1 MSTTRTLLSVL
12 ALLILPTIARAHDST
27 LKPCGTV
34 VKSSRLKKDCSAPMV
49 IGANNITVNLNGHT
63 IRNVPPGYHEEGRGG
78 VEVIDRRGVTIKNGT
93 VRGPAYGLFVQR
105 GGDHTFRNLDV
116 KAEAES
122 GNAVRIEDVD
132 RTLVK
137 RITTTPRFDVPVF
150 LFKGTHSTI
159 SNVTSRGDSA
169 HGAFVRGEAL
179 LIANNDFKSG
189 TGAEAACGLLF
200 RGQKSII
207 RGNQLTTSA
216 TEEGRFLTGVIAG
229 GLCVIGDDN
238 LIKRNIIVGAGTG
251 FVLDSAAAKNVIRNN
266 SVTSDPT
273 IVPDAIDIRGGDN
286 ACANT
291 WKNNDFETDSE
302 GDGPDAGCIR

>member
-1 MSTTRTLLSVL
+1 MKINL
-12 ALLILPTIARAHDST
+12 ALALTFLILPSLARAQNNEVE
-27 LKPCGTV
+27 PCGTV
-34 VKSSRLKKDCSAPMV
+34 VKSIRLKKDCSAPMV

-63 IRNVPPGYHEEGRGG
+63 IRNVPPGYDEEGRGG
-78 VEVIDRRGVTIKNGT
+78 AEVIDRRGVTIKNGT
-93 VRGPAYGLFVQR
+93 VLGPRYGLLVQR
-105 GGDHTFRNLDV
+105 GGEHTFRNLDV

-132 RTLVK
+132 HTLVK

-150 LFKGTHSTI
+150 LFKGKHSTI

-169 HGAFVRGEAL
+169 HGAFIRGEAL

-200 RGQKSII
+200 RGERSIL

-216 TEEGRFLTGVIAG
+216 TEEGRFLPGVIAG

-251 FVLDSAAAKNVIRNN
+251 LALDSAAASNVIRNN
-266 SVTSDPT
+266 SVTSDTT
-273 IVPDAIDIRGGDN
+273 IVSDALDIRGGDN

-302 GDGPDAGCIR
+302 GDGSDAGCIR